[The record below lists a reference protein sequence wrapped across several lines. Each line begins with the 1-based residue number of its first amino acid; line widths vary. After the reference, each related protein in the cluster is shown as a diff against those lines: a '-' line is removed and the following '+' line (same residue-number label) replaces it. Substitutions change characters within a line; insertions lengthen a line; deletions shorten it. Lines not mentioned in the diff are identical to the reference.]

1 MSSVETTPTI
11 RKTALNAVHRQM
23 GAKMVEF
30 NGWDMPVEYP
40 ASLSGGIIAE
50 HMAVRTG
57 VGIFDV
63 SHMGDI
69 RLAGPQALAAVQHIS
84 MNDASQLAIGQAQYS
99 ALLYSQGTFV
109 DDVIVHRLAED
120 EYLLVINAGTREKDF
135 NWVRDNTRQFECAVE
150 NLSDDFT
157 QIAIQGPKAVNLLQK
172 LTDAELSAVK
182 FYWVTRGTL
191 CGLPSILMG
200 RTGYTAEDGFEIYIP
215 SDEQISTHV
224 WSEILDAGKEFGVV
238 PCGLGARNTLRL
250 EGKLPLYGHEISDT
264 INVWEAGLDRF
275 CKMNKPDFIGRA
287 ALEKAKASGVK
298 RALVGLE
305 MSERGIARDGY
316 KVLDTS
322 GREIGYVT
330 SGSPAPYLKK
340 NIALAYVP
348 VEHSAVGDKLKVE
361 IRGQGV
367 GALVVPTPFYK
378 RPKNRGVEYVSE
390 KRTTLT
396 AAQVLRSYTR
406 DNLPDFH
413 DVPIT
418 DVNQVGS
425 NGDRPLHIACIRG
438 NLEDVVAL
446 VEAGADVNAAG
457 DLGCTPLHHAAAG
470 SLYEIAKVLVSHG
483 ADVTAKN
490 EFGETP
496 IDLARDRTIE
506 ILESAKKAR
515 S

>member
-1 MSSVETTPTI
+1 LSSVEATPAI

-23 GAKMVEF
+23 GAKMVDF

-40 ASLSGGIIAE
+40 ASIGCGIINE

-84 MNDASQLAIGQAQYS
+84 MNDASRLAIGQAQYS
-99 ALLYSQGTFV
+99 ALLYPEGTFV

-135 NWVRDNTRQFECAVE
+135 NWVRDNTQKFDCAVE

-172 LTDAELSAVK
+172 LTDAYLNEVK
-182 FYWVTRGTL
+182 FYWVTRGTF
-191 CGLPSILMG
+191 CGLPDILIG

-215 SDEQISTHV
+215 SDVETSAHI
-224 WSEILDAGKEFGVV
+224 WGEILEAGKEFAVL

-275 CKMNKPDFIGRA
+275 CKMEKPEFIGRA
-287 ALEKAKASGVK
+287 ALEHAKSQGIK
-298 RALVGLE
+298 RTLVGLE
-305 MSERGIARDGY
+305 MVERGIARDDY
-316 KVLDTS
+316 KVQDES
-322 GREIGYVT
+322 GQEIGYVT
-330 SGSPAPYLKK
+330 SGSPAPFLKK

-348 VEHSAVGDKLKVE
+348 VQHSAVGSQLKVE

-367 GALVVPTPFYK
+367 TAQVVPTPFYK
-378 RPKNRGVEYVSE
+378 RPKKQGVENVPE
-390 KRTTLT
+390 KRPKIT
-396 AAQVLRSYTR
+396 AAHVLRSYTR
-406 DNLPDFH
+406 DSLPDFG
-413 DVPIT
+413 DGPIT
-418 DVNQVGS
+418 DVNQVAS
-425 NGDRPLHIACIRG
+425 SGDRPIHIACIRG

-457 DLGCTPLHHAAAG
+457 EDGYTPLHWAATN
-470 SLYEIAKVLVSHG
+470 SLYEIAQVLVSHG

-490 EFGETP
+490 IFGQTP